1 LSGRVLLI
9 DQRFSS
15 TLEPGIF
22 APEPDWAYCFNYRNW
37 QCRHLDRAYCRPC
50 ELHVNHVF
58 VVALA
63 SQNGAD
69 MADDIMRFLAQFDA
83 SKAAAKQTKASEA
96 EVAEC
101 IIAIFKKLI
110 LADNAIKV
118 AEIAAVTEIIKTEYS
133 QPHSSNPDA
142 AAEFDLERMMK
153 VDERSLASIALI
165 LRQSLSTDQLDKLRD
180 NLVSVALTDGE
191 LHPFEEDLINLF
203 VELTRHPRV

>member
-1 LSGRVLLI
+1 MRRNLI
-9 DQRFSS
+9 GPIVSIIATGS
-15 TLEPGIF
+15 VVTWTALI
-22 APEPDWAYCFNYRNW
+22 AA
-37 QCRHLDRAYCRPC
+37 
-50 ELHVNHVF
+50 HVNHVL
-58 VVALA
+58 VVTLA

-83 SKAAAKQTKASEA
+83 SKAAAKGTKASEA

-118 AEIAAVTEIIKTEYS
+118 AEIAAVTEIIKTDYS
-133 QPHSSNPDA
+133 QTQSSNPDA
-142 AAEFDLERMMK
+142 AAEFDLERMMQN
-153 VDERSLASIALI
+153 DERSLASIALI
-165 LRQSLSTDQLDKLRD
+165 LRQSLSTDQLDKLRE

-203 VELTRHPRV
+203 DELTRHPRV

>member
-1 LSGRVLLI
+1 MGYLRRNLI
-9 DQRFSS
+9 GPIVSIIATGS
-15 TLEPGIF
+15 VVTWTALITTH
-22 APEPDWAYCFNYRNW
+22 A
-37 QCRHLDRAYCRPC
+37 
-50 ELHVNHVF
+50 NHVL
-58 VVALA
+58 VVTLA

-83 SKAAAKQTKASEA
+83 SKAAAKEAKVSEA

-118 AEIAAVTEIIKTEYS
+118 AEIAAVTEIIKTDYS

-142 AAEFDLERMMK
+142 AGAFDLERMMQI
-153 VDERSLASIALI
+153 DERSLASIAHI
-165 LRQSLSTDQLDKLRD
+165 LRQSLSTDQLDKLRE

-203 VELTRHPRV
+203 DELTRRPQV